1 MCTATLLPVYPVF
14 IQACGDIHCACTAS
28 SKHIPVNEI
37 PERLSELPED
47 LETPICCFCKIGQR
61 SGIAKRF
68 LEQVGYTDVVN
79 GISLEN
85 VAQTMDTNI
94 VQS

>member
-1 MCTATLLPVYPVF
+1 MLSYALLLSSHRGS
-14 IQACGDIHCACTAS
+14 AGS
-28 SKHIPVNEI
+28 SKHIPVQEI
-37 PERLSELPED
+37 PERLEELPAD

-68 LEQVGYTDVVN
+68 LEQVGYTQVTN
-79 GISLEN
+79 GISLEK
-85 VAQTMDTNI
+85 VAQSMDTTI

>member
-1 MCTATLLPVYPVF
+1 MLTITLLPVCATCL
-14 IQACGDIHCACTAS
+14 QAGGNIHVACTAS

-47 LETPICCFCKIGQR
+47 LDTPICCFCKIGQR

-68 LEQVGYTDVVN
+68 LEQVGYANVVN

-85 VAQTMDTNI
+85 VAQTMDTDI